1 MWRFFYSLQS
11 LSLVGQQVLFSGFT
25 GTVWWF
31 FFHSDMANIED
42 LWARFSL
49 TEEEEQGADV
59 PHKKEV
65 AIVRL
70 AAKIFTKRVVNA

>member
-11 LSLVGQQVLFSGFT
+11 LSLVGRQVLFSRFT

-31 FFHSDMANIED
+31 SSHSDMVNIED

-49 TEEEEQGADV
+49 TEEEEQSADV

-65 AIVRL
+65 AIVR
-70 AAKIFTKRVVNA
+70 

>member
-1 MWRFFYSLQS
+1 M
-11 LSLVGQQVLFSGFT
+11 V
-25 GTVWWF
+25 
-31 FFHSDMANIED
+31 NIED

-59 PHKKEV
+59 PCKKEV

-70 AAKIFTKRVVNA
+70 VAKIFTKRVVNAEAVG